1 MAKAP
6 FSRGF
11 AWLSFSI
18 PRTVSLP
25 RLKRVGENQ
34 FELILIDRIPP
45 RIIEPAST
53 ILPHFLDHEEAL
65 KQGHNVFP
73 FSWHSQKS

>member
-1 MAKAP
+1 MLDIRAVAELVAKTTWIVLNVQDGCMRAVKH
-6 FSRGF
+6 
-11 AWLSFSI
+11 ALA
-18 PRTVSLP
+18 
-25 RLKRVGENQ
+25 
-34 FELILIDRIPP
+34 RIPP